1 MAGTMS
7 AQQEETQRLID
18 ECDAAGEC
26 IPCLEL
32 LRRIDADLA
41 QLDREEAIRRR
52 RRNMTVAI
60 CALLVVVAGGAGLY
74 FYF

>member
-1 MAGTMS
+1 MASTMS
-7 AQQEETQRLID
+7 AAEEATQRLID
-18 ECDAAGEC
+18 ECEAAGEC

-52 RRNMTVAI
+52 RRNITVALS
-60 CALLVVVAGGAGLY
+60 ALIVVVAGAAG